1 MLIHALAPCDLLCPS
16 ETLPCLCPPAVMDTG
31 CPSKPAILLTFLTC
45 FDLLTAYGHRSLIWA
60 AAPFDLTG
68 GLAKVLQ
75 VVDEETKT
83 TALVSGGVAAL
94 QVAQPSAY
102 LLLTCD

>member
-1 MLIHALAPCDLLCPS
+1 MS
-16 ETLPCLCPPAVMDTG
+16 PAVRISG
-31 CPSKPAILLTFLTC
+31 YPSNPANLLNFLTC
-45 FDLLTAYGHRSLIWA
+45 FNLLTTCGHRSLIWA

-75 VVDEETKT
+75 VVDEETRT
-83 TALVSGGVAAL
+83 TVLVSGGVAAL

-102 LLLTCD
+102 LLLLYERVLELPCKLSIKS